1 VAQTIRLKR
10 SAVANKVPTTG
21 DLNLGE
27 LAINTY
33 DGKLYLKKD
42 NGTASV
48 IEIGAGGG
56 GGISDGD
63 KGDITVSS
71 SGATWTLDNGVVTP
85 AKLSTGGPSWDT
97 SGNLTLNAQGD
108 LRWGDS
114 DSSNWV
120 AFHAPSTLT
129 NNNTYTLPSS
139 VGSSN
144 QVLRI
149 ASVSG
154 NDATLEWA
162 TPSSGGSG
170 GTKTYCVF
178 TPLNNQ
184 PPATNYAT
192 IDTRNSIAILDF
204 DAATD
209 ESAVFVG
216 VIPEGASLGSGL
228 KIRLH
233 WMSTSSTSGTCRW
246 GVQIERMNTDLDSDS
261 FDTAA
266 TAGTATNGT
275 SGIIT
280 MTEITT
286 TNIDSV
292 AAGEPFRLKVYRDA
306 DGTSGTDD
314 MTGDA
319 ELVAVEVWSAS

>member
-1 VAQTIRLKR
+1 MAQTIRLKR
-10 SAVANKVPTTG
+10 SAVQGKVPTTG

-42 NGTASV
+42 SGTASIV
-48 IEIGAGGG
+48 EVGAGGG
-56 GGISDGD
+56 GGG
-63 KGDITVSS
+63 
-71 SGATWTLDNGVVTP
+71 
-85 AKLSTGGPSWDT
+85 
-97 SGNLTLNAQGD
+97 
-108 LRWGDS
+108 
-114 DSSNWV
+114 
-120 AFHAPSTLT
+120 
-129 NNNTYTLPSS
+129 
-139 VGSSN
+139 
-144 QVLRI
+144 
-149 ASVSG
+149 
-154 NDATLEWA
+154 
-162 TPSSGGSG
+162 G

-178 TPLNNQ
+178 TPLDNQ

-192 IDTRNSIAILDF
+192 IDTRNSIAVLDF

-216 VIPEGASLGSGL
+216 IMPEGASLGSGL

-266 TAGTATNGT
+266 TTGTATNGT

-319 ELVAVEVWSAS
+319 ELVAVEVRSAS